1 MQKNVIYIGRSRF
14 GNCENLVAIY
24 YLGTKYPSGSAQ
36 RFVFEDTC
44 IDIVFVLPEY
54 AGDTF
59 CDMPVSTHTIQSD
72 ELIISG
78 TGAMYG
84 YSTNERSPWQDS
96 SEMMKRDDVSL
107 HSNIITI
114 GERSFYNCPELTNI
128 SLPSNLATLGSY
140 ALSECASLQ
149 GMIIPASVDFIGE
162 RCFYRSSL
170 NSVIFERLR
179 NPSRGT
185 SVLDSTGVRRVHVPA
200 KYADSDFCGYSISRI
215 STSIFSPSDVFTD
228 SAIFLEPAS
237 TLAGITISQSVTF
250 LVSFISVKSVTAS
263 ISYVSSKKYSY
274 MQLDNGEYSM
284 VSTEAYVRKYF
295 LTSFITCRQLTSR
308 QESSLR

>member
-1 MQKNVIYIGRSRF
+1 M
-14 GNCENLVAIY
+14 VAIY

-162 RCFYRSSL
+162 RCFYRCSSL
-170 NSVIFERLR
+170 NSVIFEGLR
-179 NPSRGT
+179 NQSRGT
-185 SVLDSTGVRRVHVPA
+185 SVIDSTGVRRVHVPA

-228 SAIFLEPAS
+228 SAIFLEPAA

-250 LVSFISVKSVTAS
+250 LVSFIS
-263 ISYVSSKKYSY
+263 Y

-284 VSTEAYVRKYF
+284 VSTEAYFRKYF